1 MNIREKLCLQWND
14 FKENVA
20 SSFRDLR
27 AGQEFTDVTLACAD
41 GKQIEAHKVVL
52 AASCPLFMEILKGT
66 KHPHPLIYMRGS
78 RSDDLLAILD
88 FLYFGEAE
96 VFQEN
101 LESFLGL
108 AQELRL
114 NGLVGAENLGKLR
127 DPPSEASEAGKILEN
142 IPPVK
147 KEKAEKTEKP
157 SGHESQTP
165 TNRDKETASNVVSN
179 DSAKVDLH
187 ELDLQI
193 RSMMTTTKIRS
204 SDGKR
209 FLASCNVCGKES
221 EARNMPGHIESN
233 HITGV
238 SYTCNIC
245 GRFCKSRD
253 TLRKHKN
260 IH

>member
-27 AGQEFTDVTLACAD
+27 TDQEFTDVTLACED

-165 TNRDKETASNVVSN
+165 TNRDKETVSNIVTN
-179 DSAKVDLH
+179 DSAKVELQ

-193 RSMMTTTKIRS
+193 RSMMTKTKVRS
-204 SDGKR
+204 LDGKR
-209 FLASCNVCGKES
+209 FMASCNVCGKEA
-221 EARNMPGHIESN
+221 EVRNMPGHIESN

>member
-1 MNIREKLCLQWND
+1 
-14 FKENVA
+14 
-20 SSFRDLR
+20 
-27 AGQEFTDVTLACAD
+27 
-41 GKQIEAHKVVL
+41 
-52 AASCPLFMEILKGT
+52 
-66 KHPHPLIYMRGS
+66 MRGS

-88 FLYFGEAE
+88 FLYFGETE

-114 NGLVGAENLGKLR
+114 NGLVGAENIGKLR
-127 DPPSEASEAGKILEN
+127 DPPSEASEAGKIHEN

-147 KEKAEKTEKP
+147 KEEAEKTEKP

-165 TNRDKETASNVVSN
+165 TNRDKETVSNIATN
-179 DSAKVDLH
+179 DSAKIELQ

-193 RSMMTTTKIRS
+193 RSMMTKTKVRS
-204 SDGKR
+204 LDGKR
-209 FLASCNVCGKES
+209 FMASCNVCGKEA
-221 EARNMPGHIESN
+221 EVRNMPGHIESN

-245 GRFCKSRD
+245 GRVSKSRD
-253 TLRKHKN
+253 ALRRHKN